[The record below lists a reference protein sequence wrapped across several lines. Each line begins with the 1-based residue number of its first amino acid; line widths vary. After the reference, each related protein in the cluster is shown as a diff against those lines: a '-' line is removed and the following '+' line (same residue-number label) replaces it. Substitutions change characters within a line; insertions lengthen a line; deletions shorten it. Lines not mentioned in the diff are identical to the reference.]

1 MGWGGWLRE
10 SEGCSW
16 GEADGMGARDDGGGC
31 VGLRGRGAARLL
43 GLGGCWGRAL
53 CIAVGGDE
61 DKRLNDFTPV
71 KTSGGDRLPT
81 WGGDDGMLV

>member
-1 MGWGGWLRE
+1 
-10 SEGCSW
+10 
-16 GEADGMGARDDGGGC
+16 MGARDDGGGC

-61 DKRLNDFTPV
+61 EKPLNDFTPV
-71 KTSGGDRLPT
+71 KTGGGDRLPT
-81 WGGDDGMLV
+81 WRGDDGMLV